1 VEIRPNSLTGLMKP
15 VLKSDLVYHVLVTKS
30 LDFLLT
36 TYTIKATRI
45 QLKEIRRR
53 LGTRVLSYELG
64 HGLLLE
70 FDLSRDHDAFLYD
83 YLTRYGSYEGE
94 VASILPKLITRETT
108 FVDVGANMGYFTV
121 MCSRLSR
128 AVYAYEPVPAE
139 FERLSKNIAINGL
152 RNVRAFQ
159 CAVSKEPGRLKLY
172 ESMISDGHDSTVK
185 RFEHDRSILV
195 DAVSLDEAIDSP
207 SRKIVLKVDAEG
219 SEMDVLL
226 GATGL
231 IRSGRVSE
239 IVLEWA
245 RGIYPEVSNLRERFA
260 LYSSLGTVE
269 VLDARVGSY
278 IVRDRHEIPDFCN
291 LLVRVRR

>member
-1 VEIRPNSLTGLMKP
+1 MKP
-15 VLKSDLVYHVLVTKS
+15 VLKNDLVYHVLVTKS
-30 LDFLLT
+30 FDFLLT
-36 TYTIKATRI
+36 KYTIKATRI

-53 LGTRVLSYELG
+53 LGTGVLTYGLG
-64 HGLLLE
+64 HGLRLE

-94 VASILPKLITRETT
+94 VASILSKLITRETT
-108 FVDVGANMGYFTV
+108 FIDVGANMGYFTV

-128 AVYAYEPVPAE
+128 EVYAFEPVPAE
-139 FERLSKNIAINGL
+139 FERLSKNIALNNL

-159 CAVSKEPGRLKLY
+159 CAVSKEPARLRLY
-172 ESMISDGHDSTVK
+172 ESKISDGHDSTIR
-185 RFEHDRSILV
+185 RFEHHKSILV
-195 DAVSLDEAIDSP
+195 DAVTLDETIEP
-207 SRKIVLKVDAEG
+207 PTRKIVLKVDAEG

-245 RGIYPEVSNLRERFA
+245 RGIYPEVSNLKDRFA
-260 LYSSLGTVE
+260 LYSSLGTIE

-291 LLVRVRR
+291 LLIRVRG